1 MKSNREI
8 RREAWGI
15 LRGRWFWRLVTVG
28 MVLNLIGQTVNGLV
42 QRSFR
47 EMNIQTWGDFLAAKF
62 DAARQGLGYA
72 VPSQQAAWQMT
83 GGTSFQMFVA
93 YIFAAILAF
102 GFSVTVLK
110 ATRDDEKRWFSDSF
124 GGFRRPLE
132 VMWLMVLMNLRVFLW
147 SLVFLVP
154 GIVAAYRY
162 RQAWYLKSENPDWSA
177 ARCLKESGQM
187 MKGHKGQA
195 FALDLSYLGWF
206 VLTTVVL
213 GIFLGTSAVGA
224 EGEGG
229 ASAGLLSS
237 VFGFAS
243 VALLLFVLVYYF
255 IGRAVF
261 YRSLKAS
268 AQGDANE
275 VRES

>member
-42 QRSFR
+42 MRSFR
-47 EMNIQTWGDFLAAKF
+47 EMNIQTWGDFFVAKAE
-62 DAARQGLGYA
+62 AARQGMEYA
-72 VPSQQAAWQMT
+72 VPSLRAAGQMT

-132 VMWLMVLMNLRVFLW
+132 VMWLMVLMNLKVFLW

-162 RQAWYLKSENPDWSA
+162 RQAWYLKCENPDWSA

-195 FALDLSYLGWF
+195 FALDLSYFGWF
-206 VLTTVVL
+206 VLMIVAFGFYFVFAA
-213 GIFLGTSAVGA
+213 GGEEGSASVGML
-224 EGEGG
+224 
-229 ASAGLLSS
+229 SA
-237 VFGFAS
+237 VFGFAA
-243 VALLLFVLVYYF
+243 VVLLLFVLVYYF

-261 YRSLKAS
+261 YRRLK
-268 AQGDANE
+268 E
-275 VRES
+275 VAAEPES